1 MPRLSTCFSTGTG
14 AFLLYNTGQKVVSST
29 HGLLSTIAYKAGPNA
44 PVHYALEGS
53 IAVAGSAVK
62 WVRDS
67 LGLIKDASEIGDLA
81 GQVKD
86 SGGVYFVTAFSGL
99 FCPYWDD
106 TATGTIVVS
115 TQERISNV
123 CVCVQLSAFLLPLLK
138 LLLCSSSSITAYL
151 IQTSR
156 VSLDSQT
163 RGTLLVL
170 LSNQSVSKP
179 RSFSMPWRRIVECL

>member
-1 MPRLSTCFSTGTG
+1 MLPRLSILFSTGTG

-115 TQERISNV
+115 TLERISNV
-123 CVCVQLSAFLLPLLK
+123 CVQLSSFLLPLLK
-138 LLLCSSSSITAYL
+138 LLLCFSSSITVSL

-156 VSLDSQT
+156 VSPASQT
-163 RGTLLVL
+163 KGTSLVL

-179 RSFSMPWRRIVECL
+179 KSFSMQWRRIVECL